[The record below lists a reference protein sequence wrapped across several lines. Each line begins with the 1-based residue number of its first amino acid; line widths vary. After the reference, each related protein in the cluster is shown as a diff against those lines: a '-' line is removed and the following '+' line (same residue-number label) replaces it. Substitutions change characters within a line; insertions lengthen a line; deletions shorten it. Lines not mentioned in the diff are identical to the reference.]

1 MDRRLERFE
10 RRRAALTRR
19 SDRFSTIRGWV
30 AIPGVLGAAALV
42 PSAGWVP
49 ALWALLAV
57 GVVFGT
63 VVLAHDR
70 LDRRRHAL
78 GLWID
83 IIRELEARRTLDW
96 AGIPSPP
103 PREPD
108 AAHPFERDL
117 NITGPRSLHALLDTA
132 ASREGSDRLRRW
144 LLEPEPEDVRE
155 RQARVRELAG
165 VRRFRER
172 LMLAG
177 RLLGEEH
184 WDDASV
190 KRWLARSKSVSSP
203 IVLWCLALTNLALAA
218 AGSPLVVATLLV
230 YGVAYWSRLRE
241 IRGFV
246 DEALELQAK
255 LEQFGAVAGFLEA
268 EAPRVPVRGLC
279 APFVDPERSPSAH
292 LRAAARIAMAASA
305 HRTQI
310 VGALLNLVVPW
321 GATFA
326 WRLEREKERLR
337 DLLPA
342 WLEVWHELE
351 ALCSLATYAA
361 QNPNASFPD
370 LAEGE
375 PVFEAE
381 GLGHPLLP
389 PGEKVHNDFRLARP
403 GELVI
408 VTGSNM
414 SGKSVFLRT
423 LGVNLRLALCGGPV
437 DARRLRTIPFR
448 VFTCMN
454 VEDTIGGG
462 MSLFYAEVRRL
473 RAMLDALERP
483 EGAPVFY
490 LIDEIFKATNNRE
503 RLIGSRSYAHAVAGR
518 RGVGAIT
525 THDLDL
531 VTLANGSAPIDNY
544 HFRDDVAD
552 GKMVFDYKLRAGP
565 CPTTNAL
572 KLMRREGLP
581 VEE

>member
-1 MDRRLERFE
+1 MS
-10 RRRAALTRR
+10 AV
-19 SDRFSTIRGWV
+19 RGWI
-30 AIPGVLGAAALV
+30 AIPGAIAAASLAATAGWAAAL
-42 PSAGWVP
+42 
-49 ALWALLAV
+49 WATLAV
-57 GVVFGT
+57 GAAFG
-63 VVLAHDR
+63 VAVLAHDR
-70 LDRRRHAL
+70 IDRRRRVL
-78 GLWID
+78 ELWIRILD
-83 IIRELEARRTLDW
+83 EHDARATLDW
-96 AGIPSPP
+96 ARLPP
-103 PREPD
+103 PPAREAD

-117 NITGPRSLHALLDTA
+117 NITGPRSLHALLDTS

-144 LLEPEPEDVRE
+144 LLEPEPSDVRE

-165 VRRFRER
+165 QGRFRER
-172 LMLAG
+172 LALAG
-177 RLLGEEH
+177 RLLGDER
-184 WDDASV
+184 WDESSV

-203 IVLWCLALTNLALAA
+203 IVLWCLALANLALAA
-218 AGSPLVVATLLV
+218 AGSPLVGVTLLAYV
-230 YGVAYWSRLRE
+230 AAYWGRLRE

-268 EAPRVPVRGLC
+268 EAPRMAEGIRRLC
-279 APFVDPERSPSAH
+279 APFLDPERRPTAL
-292 LRAAARIAMAASA
+292 LRSAARIAAAASA

-310 VGALLNLVVPW
+310 VGALLNLAVPW

-326 WRLEREKERLR
+326 WRLEREKERLL

-342 WLEVWHELE
+342 WMEVWHELE
-351 ALCSLATYAA
+351 ALSSLATYAA
-361 QNPNASFPD
+361 LSPAATFPE

-381 GLGHPLLP
+381 ALGHPLLP
-389 PGEKVHNDFRLARP
+389 PSERVRNDFRMERL
-403 GELVI
+403 GGLVI

-437 DARRLRTIPFR
+437 DARRLRTAPFR
-448 VFTCMN
+448 VFTCMS

-473 RAMLDALERP
+473 RAMLDALERGD
-483 EGAPVFY
+483 GAPLFY

-503 RLIGSRSYAHAVAGR
+503 RLIGSRAYAHAVAGR

-531 VTLANGSAPIDNY
+531 VALADGVAPIANF

-552 GKMVFDYKLRAGP
+552 GRMTFDYTLRPGP

-572 KLMRREGLP
+572 KLMKREGLP